1 MKILEVKNLN
11 LAFSLNKS
19 IFPAIRLVSF
29 SLNRGEILGIV
40 GESGCGKSVCV
51 QSLVKLLP
59 SPPLNYLNGE
69 IIFEGTDL
77 FKMSEKELIAYRGSK
92 IGYIFQDPGSAL
104 NPTMKVGKQI
114 LEAIK
119 EGKSKEKVYSLLNEV
134 GISNPIER
142 FSQFPHEL
150 SVGLRQRIMIAI
162 ALAMNPT
169 ILIADEPTTSL
180 DVTIQS
186 QILFLL
192 KRIQKNRNTSIILI
206 SHDLKVVA
214 SLADRI
220 IVMYAGKVIEEG
232 SSAKL
237 IQNPKHPYTKLLI
250 LSVPTLN
257 TNALRLHSIR
267 GTPPDLLSIPK
278 GCAFAERCP
287 FAKKLCFEV
296 EPPLRK
302 INDHQKAACWLQS
315 KEGSQHE

>member
-11 LAFSLNKS
+11 LAFSLNKRL
-19 IFPAIRLVSF
+19 FPAIRSVSF

-59 SPPLNYLNGE
+59 SPPLNYLDGE
-69 IIFEGTDL
+69 IIFEGKDL
-77 FKMSEKELIAYRGSK
+77 FSKTEKDLIHYRGSK

-104 NPTMKVGKQI
+104 NPTMKVGNQI

-134 GISNPIER
+134 GIANPIER
-142 FSQFPHEL
+142 FSQYPHEL
-150 SVGLRQRIMIAI
+150 SGGLRQRIMIAI
-162 ALAMNPT
+162 ALSMNPK

-214 SLADRI
+214 SLSDRI
-220 IVMYAGKVIEEG
+220 IVMYAGKIIEEG
-232 SSAKL
+232 SSLKL

-250 LSVPTLN
+250 SSVPSLTTN
-257 TNALRLHSIR
+257 TIRLHSIK
-267 GTPPDLLSIPK
+267 GTPPDLLSIPN
-278 GCAFAERCP
+278 GCGFAERCP
-287 FAKKLCFEV
+287 FAKKICFEI
-296 EPPLRK
+296 EPPLQK
-302 INDHQKAACWLQS
+302 INDQQKTACWVQC
-315 KEGSQHE
+315 KEG